1 MHPLFQRRVRLVLYL
16 AAWTPLLAPLAYA
29 ARTGGEPSWLGIA
42 WLGTAALLA
51 PAWAIFAFAS
61 LSPWYLCRVRPLR
74 FSEWTALLVTWSAT
88 SLSAGALL
96 AGVAWATAVMVR
108 WPAPNVGLLIVLG
121 TMLYLLSAGVH
132 YAGIGAEASRQAE
145 ERAAE
150 ARSLA
155 RDAELYALRMQIN
168 PHFLFNS
175 LHSIAALA
183 TVDGGRA
190 REMCIRL
197 SDFLRSS
204 LGLGDRESIPLH
216 QELALARNYLEVE
229 QVRFGSRLKVRDE
242 IQPGCEN
249 CGVPAL
255 LLQPLVENAVKHG
268 VAGMVEG
275 GTIRLAVSRSEND
288 VVVEVENAFDP
299 DIEPPARLGIGLVHV
314 RRRLEVRYGGRAR
327 FAAGGHDG
335 LYRVELRFPC
345 ESPIASKS
353 RA

>member
-1 MHPLFQRRVRLVLYL
+1 MHPLFQRRIRLIIYL
-16 AAWTPLLAPLAYA
+16 AAWTPLLAPLAYV
-29 ARTGGEPSWLGIA
+29 ARTGRESSWLS
-42 WLGTAALLA
+42 TATVLA
-51 PAWAIFAFAS
+51 PAWTIFAFVC

-74 FSEWTALLVTWSAT
+74 FSEWTGLLVTWSSSGITA
-88 SLSAGALL
+88 AALL
-96 AGVAWATAVMVR
+96 AGVAWATAVLVR
-108 WPAPNVGLLIVLG
+108 WPAPNMGLLIVLG
-121 TMLYLLSAGVH
+121 TVLYLLSAGVH
-132 YAGIGAEASRQAE
+132 YAGIAAEASRQAE

-204 LGLGDRESIPLH
+204 LGLGDRENIPLR
-216 QELALARNYLEVE
+216 QELALARNYLDVE
-229 QVRFGSRLKVRDE
+229 QVRFGDRLKVRDE
-242 IQPGCEN
+242 IQPECED

-275 GTIRLAVSRSEND
+275 GTIRLAISRAEND

-299 DIEPPARLGIGLVHV
+299 EVEPPARLGIGLVHV
-314 RRRLEVRYGGRAR
+314 RRRLEVRYGERAR
-327 FAAGGHDG
+327 FAAGARDG
-335 LYRVELRFPC
+335 LYHVELRFPC
-345 ESPIASKS
+345 ESPIASNR